1 MIRPVFLAVFFLLLA
16 TPVRA
21 QDLNETLSQVGEAYA
36 EAYINPFAEVLG
48 AHMNTGLF
56 HTAGVSKKVFG
67 IDVYIGLKASAALL
81 DNSFKTFNLVYQGTV
96 PLDVDFAGQ
105 TFTMDVP
112 ATFTV
117 DNAPSVF
124 GDSETGMAVVS
135 VNHDTTFSTL
145 GLTLPVSFDSTLT
158 PQETIGGVLTTDI
171 VPFGVPQIGLGTVFG
186 TDIMV
191 RWLPQITAPDVGS
204 VELFGFGVR
213 HNLNQYLPVLPF
225 DVSIQ
230 AVWQRILVEDHLNAE
245 VMDAHTF
252 AVNMALSKRIGVLTV
267 YGGLQS
273 ERSDVELSYI
283 FDVEEF
289 DNSIEADP
297 VDVNFTLRHKGRTRG
312 IAGLGLKLGP
322 VVWNADVSVGKLVV
336 YSVGLGFAF

>member
-1 MIRPVFLAVFFLLLA
+1 MTIAMWIASIRIKSAAFPK
-16 TPVRA
+16 
-21 QDLNETLSQVGEAYA
+21 SW
-36 EAYINPFAEVLG
+36 
-48 AHMNTGLF
+48 
-56 HTAGVSKKVFG
+56 
-67 IDVYIGLKASAALL
+67 KASSNSVTAALAFSAGNTPYTRRGWKDDSEL
-81 DNSFKTFNLVYQGTV
+81 TSKTFT
-96 PLDVDFAGQ
+96 
-105 TFTMDVP
+105 
-112 ATFTV
+112 
-117 DNAPSVF
+117 
-124 GDSETGMAVVS
+124 DSAS
-135 VNHDTTFSTL
+135 ISIRTTFSTF

-158 PQETIGGVLTTDI
+158 PRETIGGVLSTDV

-230 AVWQRILVEDHLNAE
+230 AAWQRILVEDHLNAE

-273 ERSDVELSYI
+273 ERSDTDFSYT
-283 FDVEEF
+283 FDVEDF
-289 DNSIEADP
+289 DDSIEADP
-297 VDVNFTLRHKGRTRG
+297 VDVNFTVSHKGRTRG
-312 IAGLGLKLGP
+312 IAGFGVKLGP

-336 YSVGLGFAF
+336 YSVGLGVAF